1 MLGLNSNSFFSFFS
15 DESLLQNKI
24 LRKMKGAYRRL
35 FATAIPAFTLLV
47 HADCSIWSIKVDQ
60 IQNGWLN
67 NGEMPI
73 YSVAVR
79 NNCDIPGGCRLGDVH
94 LTCADFNP
102 SFLIDP
108 DIFRHLSSH
117 DCLLMNGANLT
128 RSGVVASFEYAY
140 PKLYPINVSSVTCFP
155 QHP

>member
-1 MLGLNSNSFFSFFS
+1 
-15 DESLLQNKI
+15 
-24 LRKMKGAYRRL
+24 MKGAYRRL
-35 FATAIPAFTLLV
+35 FATAIPAFTLLVLFAFVFFLPQV